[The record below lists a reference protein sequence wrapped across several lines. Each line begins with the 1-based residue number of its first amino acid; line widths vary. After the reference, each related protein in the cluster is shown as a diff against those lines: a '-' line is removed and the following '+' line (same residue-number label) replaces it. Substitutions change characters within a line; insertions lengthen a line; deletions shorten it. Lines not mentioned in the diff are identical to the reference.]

1 MFGGIIGR
9 DDVVKGITAAMEIAK
24 QGRPPLEAGRT
35 QKVMSHRKSS
45 ESISRLQN
53 FTFAAYYEDSE

>member
-9 DDVVKGITAAMEIAK
+9 DDATKGITTAMEVAK
-24 QGRPPLEAGRT
+24 QGRPPPETGKVQR
-35 QKVMSHRKSS
+35 VMSHRKSA
-45 ESISRLQN
+45 ESFSRIQN